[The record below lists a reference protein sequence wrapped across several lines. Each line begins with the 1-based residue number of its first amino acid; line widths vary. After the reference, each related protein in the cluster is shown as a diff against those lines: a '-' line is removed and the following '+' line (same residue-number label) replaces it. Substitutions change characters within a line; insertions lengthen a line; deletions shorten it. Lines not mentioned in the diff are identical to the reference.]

1 MMASATFLAL
11 AQMATPGLDPSL
23 PQVLHLCVAP
33 EEPIEDE
40 QSLAHYGLSVKGEYA
55 RYFNDLNA
63 YLLCLQQ
70 SQADIILQG
79 NKWHERYN
87 ETVLRNDV
95 E

>member
-11 AQMATPGLDPSL
+11 AQMAAPGLDPSL
-23 PQVLHLCVAP
+23 PQVLHLCVTP

-79 NKWHERYN
+79 NKWHKRYN